1 MAYNDKK
8 ILGVLLKELAA
19 VPEHY
24 GGYRDDMRHLLTE
37 VLNLEQEH
45 TIKRIDIV
53 KKIGDQVNTVG
64 MSLHRFRKEGES

>member
-8 ILGVLLKELAA
+8 ILGVLLNELAA

-24 GGYRDDMRHLLTE
+24 DGYREDMTHLLTE

-45 TIKRIDIV
+45 AIKRIDIV

-64 MSLHRFRKEGES
+64 MSLHKSRREDES